1 MCSEAEPFDCHR
13 FSLISYYLV
22 RNGYVVKHILKNKAL
37 IDNNELEIRLL
48 KKYDKVIPKPT
59 LFDHKILTP
68 IEQLNMAYRFR
79 NMEVAYDTLNE

>member
-1 MCSEAEPFDCHR
+1 MKLLFMGTQDFAVP
-13 FSLISYYLV
+13 SL
-22 RNGYVVKHILKNKAL
+22 KAL